1 MLKSLN
7 EGIREYRMF
16 IIGGRAH
23 SIGQIHEVGKLGY
36 PFTEISLYVPE
47 DVERELDELLR
58 LKSLYGIT
66 YLAHYPNEDN
76 TFDTKILEER
86 FVPRMKRLFEL
97 SGALGIAKGT
107 FHFWMDERY
116 VPHEA
121 AARKIELAS
130 EMVASAR
137 NAGIVLCIENLSE
150 RYYHFMP
157 MFDNVPDLKMTLD
170 IGHGQ
175 LLSRENT
182 SFGFIENCFP
192 RIEHVHVHDNR
203 GGKSP
208 KDDIH
213 LPLGEGI
220 VDYRRI
226 FSLLA
231 EKGYKST
238 MTLEV
243 KLADMTKTKDAIL
256 DCLR

>member
-1 MLKSLN
+1 
-7 EGIREYRMF
+7 MF

-23 SIGQIHEVGKLGY
+23 SIEQLHEVGKLGY
-36 PFTEISLYVPE
+36 PFAEISLYVPE
-47 DVERELDELLR
+47 DVEREFDELLR
-58 LKSLYGIT
+58 LKTLYGIS
-66 YLAHYPNEDN
+66 YLAHYPNEDDA
-76 TFDTKILEER
+76 FDAKILEER
-86 FVPRMKRLFEL
+86 FVPRMKRLFDL
-97 SGALGIAKGT
+97 SGALGITKGT

-116 VPHEA
+116 VSHEA
-121 AARKIELAS
+121 ASRKIELAS

-137 NAGIVLCIENLSE
+137 SAGVVLCIENLSE

-157 MFDNVPDLKMTLD
+157 MFDKVPDLKMTLD

-175 LLSRENT
+175 LLSKENT

-220 VDYRRI
+220 VDCRRI
-226 FSLLA
+226 FSLLT
-231 EKGYKST
+231 EKGYEST
-238 MTLEV
+238 MTMEV
-243 KLADMTKTKDAIL
+243 KIADMAKTKDAIL

>member
-1 MLKSLN
+1 
-7 EGIREYRMF
+7 MF

-23 SIGQIHEVGKLGY
+23 SIEQIREVGKLGY
-36 PFTEISLYVPE
+36 PFAEISLYVPE
-47 DVERELDELLR
+47 DVERDLDELLR
-58 LKSLYGIT
+58 LKTLYGIT
-66 YLAHYPNEDN
+66 YIAHYPNEDDA
-76 TFDTKILEER
+76 FDAKILEER

-97 SGALGIAKGT
+97 SGALGITKGT

-116 VPHEA
+116 VSHEA
-121 AARKIELAS
+121 ASRKIELAS
-130 EMVASAR
+130 EMVVSATK
-137 NAGIVLCIENLSE
+137 AGVILCIENLSE
-150 RYYHFMP
+150 RYYNFMP
-157 MFDNVPDLKMTLD
+157 MFHNIPDLKMTLD

-220 VDYRRI
+220 VDYLRI
-226 FSLLA
+226 LALLK
-231 EKGYKST
+231 ERGYEST
-238 MTLEV
+238 MTMEV
-243 KLADMTKTKDAIL
+243 KLADMAKSKDAIL
-256 DCLR
+256 KSLR

>member
-1 MLKSLN
+1 
-7 EGIREYRMF
+7 MF

-23 SIGQIHEVGKLGY
+23 SIEQIHEVGKLGY
-36 PFTEISLYVPE
+36 PFAEISLYVPE
-47 DVERELDELLR
+47 DVERDLDELLR
-58 LKSLYGIT
+58 LKTFYGIT

-76 TFDTKILEER
+76 TFDAKILEER
-86 FVPRMKRLFEL
+86 FVPRMKRLFDL
-97 SGALGIAKGT
+97 SRALGVTKGT

-116 VPHEA
+116 VSHEGT
-121 AARKIELAS
+121 ARKIELAS

-157 MFDNVPDLKMTLD
+157 MFDRVPDLRMTLD

-175 LLSRENT
+175 FLSRENT
-182 SFGFIENCFP
+182 SFGFIENCFS

-226 FSLLA
+226 FGLLA
-231 EKGYKST
+231 QKGYEST
-238 MTLEV
+238 MTMEV
-243 KLADMTKTKDAIL
+243 KPADMAKTKDAII
-256 DCLR
+256 DSLR

>member
-1 MLKSLN
+1 
-7 EGIREYRMF
+7 MF

-23 SIGQIHEVGKLGY
+23 STEQIHEVGKLGY
-36 PFTEISLYVPE
+36 PFAEISLYVPK

-76 TFDTKILEER
+76 TFDAKILEER

-97 SGALGIAKGT
+97 SGALGITKGT

-116 VPHEA
+116 VSHTA
-121 AARKIELAS
+121 TARKIELAA
-130 EMVASAR
+130 EMVASAGK
-137 NAGIVLCIENLSE
+137 AGIVLCIENLSE

-157 MFDNVPDLKMTLD
+157 MFDKVPDLKMTLD
-170 IGHGQ
+170 IGHSQ

-182 SFGFIENCFP
+182 SFGFIENCFS

-226 FSLLA
+226 LALLK
-231 EKGYKST
+231 EKGYEST
-238 MTLEV
+238 MTMEV
-243 KLADMTKTKDAIL
+243 KLADMEKTKDAIL

>member
-1 MLKSLN
+1 
-7 EGIREYRMF
+7 MF

-23 SIGQIHEVGKLGY
+23 SIEQIHELGKLGY
-36 PFTEISLYVPE
+36 PFAEISLYVPE
-47 DVERELDELLR
+47 DVERELDELLI
-58 LKSLYGIT
+58 LKTRYGIT
-66 YLAHYPNEDN
+66 YIAHYPNEDDA
-76 TFDTKILEER
+76 FDAKILEER
-86 FVPRMKRLFEL
+86 FVPRMKKLLNL
-97 SGALGIAKGT
+97 SGALGITKGT

-116 VPHEA
+116 VSHEA
-121 AARKIELAS
+121 ASRKIELAS
-130 EMVASAR
+130 ELVHSATEV
-137 NAGIVLCIENLSE
+137 GIILCIENLSE

-157 MFDNVPDLKMTLD
+157 MFHDVPDLKMTLD

-213 LPLGEGI
+213 LPLGEGT

-226 FSLLA
+226 LALLK
-231 EKGYKST
+231 EKGYEST
-238 MTLEV
+238 VTMEV
-243 KLADMTKTKDAIL
+243 KLADMAKKMDAIL
-256 DCLR
+256 GCLR

>member
-1 MLKSLN
+1 
-7 EGIREYRMF
+7 MF

-23 SIGQIHEVGKLGY
+23 SIEQIHEVGKLGY
-36 PFTEISLYVPE
+36 PFAEISLYVPE

-58 LKSLYGIT
+58 LKTLYGIT

-76 TFDTKILEER
+76 TFDAKILEER

-97 SGALGIAKGT
+97 SGALGITKGT

-116 VPHEA
+116 ISHEA
-121 AARKIELAS
+121 TARKIELAA
-130 EMVASAR
+130 EMVASAG

-157 MFDNVPDLKMTLD
+157 LFDKVPDLKMTLD

-182 SFGFIENCFP
+182 SFGFIENCFS

-226 FSLLA
+226 LSFLK
-231 EKGYKST
+231 EKGYEST
-238 MTLEV
+238 MTMEV
-243 KLADMTKTKDAIL
+243 KLADMAKTKDAIL
-256 DCLR
+256 SSLS

>member
-1 MLKSLN
+1 
-7 EGIREYRMF
+7 MF

-23 SIGQIHEVGKLGY
+23 SIEQIHEVGKLGY
-36 PFTEISLYVPE
+36 PFAEISLYVPE

-58 LKSLYGIT
+58 LKTLYGIT

-76 TFDTKILEER
+76 TFDAKILEER

-97 SGALGIAKGT
+97 SQALGITKGT

-116 VPHEA
+116 ISHEA
-121 AARKIELAS
+121 TARKIELAA
-130 EMVASAR
+130 EMAASAG

-157 MFDNVPDLKMTLD
+157 MFDKVPGLKMTLD

-175 LLSRENT
+175 LLSKENT
-182 SFGFIENCFP
+182 SFGFIENCLS
-192 RIEHVHVHDNR
+192 RIAHVHVHDNR

-213 LPLGEGI
+213 LPLGEGM

-226 FSLLA
+226 FRLLA
-231 EKGYKST
+231 ERGYEST
-238 MTLEV
+238 MTMEV
-243 KLADMTKTKDAIL
+243 KLADMGKTKDEIL
-256 DCLR
+256 SSVR

>member
-1 MLKSLN
+1 
-7 EGIREYRMF
+7 MF

-23 SIGQIHEVGKLGY
+23 SLEQIHEVGRLGY
-36 PFTEISLYVPE
+36 PFAEISLYVPE

-66 YLAHYPNEDN
+66 YLAHYPNEDDA
-76 TFDTKILEER
+76 FDAKILEER
-86 FVPRMKRLFEL
+86 FVPRMKRLFDL

-116 VPHEA
+116 VSHKA
-121 AARKIELAS
+121 ASRKIELAAQ
-130 EMVASAR
+130 MVASAT
-137 NAGIVLCIENLSE
+137 NAGVILCIENLSE
-150 RYYHFMP
+150 RYYNFMP
-157 MFDNVPDLKMTLD
+157 IFHNVPDLKMTLD

-203 GGKSP
+203 GGTSP

-213 LPLGEGI
+213 LSLGEGI
-220 VDYRRI
+220 VDHRRI
-226 FSLLA
+226 LTLLK

-238 MTLEV
+238 MTMEV
-243 KLADMTKTKDAIL
+243 KVSAMEKTKDAIL

>member
-1 MLKSLN
+1 
-7 EGIREYRMF
+7 MF

-23 SIGQIHEVGKLGY
+23 SIEQIHEVGKLGY
-36 PFTEISLYVPE
+36 PFAEISLYVPE

-58 LKSLYGIT
+58 LKTLYGIT
-66 YLAHYPNEDN
+66 YLAHYPNEDDA
-76 TFDTKILEER
+76 FDAKILEER
-86 FVPRMKRLFEL
+86 FVPRMKKLFEL
-97 SGALGIAKGT
+97 SGALGITKGT

-116 VPHEA
+116 LPHEA
-121 AARKIELAS
+121 ASRKIKLAAEL
-130 EMVASAR
+130 VASAT
-137 NAGIVLCIENLSE
+137 NAGVTLCIENLSE
-150 RYYHFMP
+150 RYYSFMP
-157 MFDNVPDLKMTLD
+157 MFHNISDLKMTLD

-192 RIEHVHVHDNR
+192 WIEHVHIHDNR

-226 FSLLA
+226 FTLLK

-238 MTLEV
+238 MTMEV
-243 KLADMTKTKDAIL
+243 KIADMAKTKDAIL
-256 DCLR
+256 KSLR

>member
-1 MLKSLN
+1 
-7 EGIREYRMF
+7 MF

-23 SIGQIHEVGKLGY
+23 SIEQIHELGKLGY
-36 PFTEISLYVPE
+36 PFAEISLYVPE

-58 LKSLYGIT
+58 LKAFYGIT
-66 YLAHYPNEDN
+66 YIAHYPNEDDA
-76 TFDTKILEER
+76 FDAKILEER
-86 FVPRMKRLFEL
+86 FVPRMKRLFDL
-97 SGALGIAKGT
+97 SGALGITKGT

-116 VPHEA
+116 VSHEA
-121 AARKIELAS
+121 ASRKIELAS
-130 EMVASAR
+130 EMVASAA
-137 NAGIVLCIENLSE
+137 NAGVILCIENLSE
-150 RYYHFMP
+150 RYYNFMP
-157 MFDNVPDLKMTLD
+157 MFDYVPDLKMTLD

-192 RIEHVHVHDNR
+192 WIEHVHVHDNR

-213 LPLGEGI
+213 LPLGEGA

-231 EKGYKST
+231 EKGYEST
-238 MTLEV
+238 MTMEV
-243 KLADMTKTKDAIL
+243 KLPDMEKTKDAIL
-256 DCLR
+256 SSLK

>member
-1 MLKSLN
+1 
-7 EGIREYRMF
+7 MF

-23 SIGQIHEVGKLGY
+23 SIEQIHEVGKLGY
-36 PFTEISLYVPE
+36 PFAEISLYVPE

-58 LKSLYGIT
+58 LKTLYGIT

-76 TFDTKILEER
+76 TFDAKILEER

-97 SGALGIAKGT
+97 SGALGITKGT

-116 VPHEA
+116 VSHEA
-121 AARKIELAS
+121 ASRKIELAS

-157 MFDNVPDLKMTLD
+157 MFDKVPDLKMTLD

-182 SFGFIENCFP
+182 SFGFIENCFS
-192 RIEHVHVHDNR
+192 RIEHVHIHDNR

-213 LPLGEGI
+213 LPLGDGI

-226 FSLLA
+226 LSLLK
-231 EKGYKST
+231 ESGYEST
-238 MTLEV
+238 MTMEV
-243 KLADMTKTKDAIL
+243 KLADMAKTMDAIL
-256 DCLR
+256 DGLR